1 MKHLSIMTALMAV
14 GSLAADNVA
23 SRELA
28 RVDRAVNAN
37 VCDNYD
43 DVDGEFDV
51 VGIDEETGLPVLGA
65 RGGRGGGGRGGQH
78 RFSQGGGRGQPSR
91 GTGVHR
97 GAGGGHPGARP
108 GRGGGG
114 FPGLPPSAHAPSWM
128 TGAWGVNPPNEM
140 LHVLPLIPQSNAG
153 IFTVT
158 VTSIQYLT
166 RPQKP
171 FRGERLLSTTTN
183 TGASAPG
190 VSIQSTAIFVGVD
203 LQQVESGN
211 IPIATWA
218 ATAFG
223 VRLAMVDALPGIEIS
238 IPCVS
243 VGTLADTDTVAVT
256 LVLLGRVLA

>member
-1 MKHLSIMTALMAV
+1 MLRLLTTLCAV
-14 GSLAADNVA
+14 GACDAMNVA
-23 SRELA
+23 CKTFERIDA
-28 RVDRAVNAN
+28 HAN
-37 VCDNYD
+37 SVVCDNEYD
-43 DVDGEFDV
+43 DVDGDFDV
-51 VGIDEETGLPVLGA
+51 VGFDEESGLPILGA
-65 RGGRGGGGRGGQH
+65 TTRRVP
-78 RFSQGGGRGQPSR
+78 FRGQTRGRAMQRGHSSMNRNVNRSAMSR
-91 GTGVHR
+91 QLNQHAGNLLPQGVR
-97 GAGGGHPGARP
+97 
-108 GRGGGG
+108 
-114 FPGLPPSAHAPSWM
+114 APNWM
-128 TGAWGVNPPNEM
+128 NGAWGVNPPNEM

-153 IFTVT
+153 IFAAA

-211 IPIATWA
+211 IPVATWA

-238 IPCVS
+238 IPCIS
-243 VGTLADTDTVAVT
+243 VGTLAGTDTVAVT

>member
-1 MKHLSIMTALMAV
+1 MA
-14 GSLAADNVA
+14 GSSLRRWAKPSQRNGA
-23 SRELA
+23 SPRKEV
-28 RVDRAVNAN
+28 RNDMS
-37 VCDNYD
+37 YE
-43 DVDGEFDV
+43 DVDGDFDV
-51 VGIDEETGLPVLGA
+51 VGFDAETGLPIVGA
-65 RGGRGGGGRGGQH
+65 RGSARGRSGAGRGHSPAGRGGANMQRGAMNHGGRP
-78 RFSQGGGRGQPSR
+78 GGGSR
-91 GTGVHR
+91 GFAGTGY
-97 GAGGGHPGARP
+97 P
-108 GRGGGG
+108 GG
-114 FPGLPPSAHAPSWM
+114 FPGLPSGVSAPSWM
-128 TGAWGVNPPNEM
+128 NGAWGVNPPNEM
-140 LHVLPLIPQSNAG
+140 LHVLPLLPQTNAG
-153 IFTVT
+153 IFTAA
-158 VTSIQYLT
+158 VTSIQFLT

-190 VSIQSTAIFVGVD
+190 VSVQSTAIFVGVD

-243 VGTLADTDTVAVT
+243 VGTLAGTDSVAIT

>member
-1 MKHLSIMTALMAV
+1 M
-14 GSLAADNVA
+14 
-23 SRELA
+23 
-28 RVDRAVNAN
+28 
-37 VCDNYD
+37 
-43 DVDGEFDV
+43 
-51 VGIDEETGLPVLGA
+51 
-65 RGGRGGGGRGGQH
+65 RGGY
-78 RFSQGGGRGQPSR
+78 
-91 GTGVHR
+91 
-97 GAGGGHPGARP
+97 GAGGMHAGNL
-108 GRGGGG
+108 
-114 FPGLPPSAHAPSWM
+114 LPNGVHAPNWM
-128 TGAWGVNPPNEM
+128 NGAWGVNPPNEM

-153 IFTVT
+153 IFAAA

-190 VSIQSTAIFVGVD
+190 VSVQSTAIFVGVD

-238 IPCVS
+238 IPCIS
-243 VGTLADTDTVAVT
+243 VGTLAGTDTIACT

>member
-1 MKHLSIMTALMAV
+1 M
-14 GSLAADNVA
+14 
-23 SRELA
+23 
-28 RVDRAVNAN
+28 
-37 VCDNYD
+37 Y
-43 DVDGEFDV
+43 DVDGDFDV
-51 VGIDEETGLPVLGA
+51 VGYSAEDGLPIIGVTRQTQ
-65 RGGRGGGGRGGQH
+65 RGPLPGSRGGGSRQMP
-78 RFSQGGGRGQPSR
+78 GGGRQQ
-91 GTGVHR
+91 
-97 GAGGGHPGARP
+97 P
-108 GRGGGG
+108 GRGPSRQLPQGQHMGPHG
-114 FPGLPPSAHAPSWM
+114 FGPGAFPGIPPGVNAPNWM
-128 TGAWGVNPPNEM
+128 NGAWGVNPPNEM
-140 LHVLPLIPQSNAG
+140 LHVLPLIAQSNAG
-153 IFTVT
+153 IFAAA
-158 VTSIQYLT
+158 VTSIQFLT

-243 VGTLADTDTVAVT
+243 VGVLAGTDTVAVT